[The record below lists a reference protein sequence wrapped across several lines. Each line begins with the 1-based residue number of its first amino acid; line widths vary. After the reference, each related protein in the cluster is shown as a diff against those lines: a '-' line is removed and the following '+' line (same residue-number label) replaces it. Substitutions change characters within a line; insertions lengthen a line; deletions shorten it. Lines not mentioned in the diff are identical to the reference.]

1 MSSPKKY
8 HIKFLPSGKQIEV
21 SKNHNLRQAILDCGL
36 EIESSCGGVGTCG
49 RCVVQVKEG
58 KVDTK
63 ETKFLSPKE
72 TSKGYV
78 LSCLTRVIDDI
89 EVSIPEQKKVQA
101 IIEKGKLVEGSKVYA
116 GVSSQEFEE
125 VSLEPWFKKFEIEVQ
140 KPSLSYGTSDLYR
153 FKKAVK
159 DKLKL
164 KDIVVPIDIIKKL
177 PTELRDNEWKVTATL
192 EAKKDE
198 IVDICSQERSSRLY
212 GLALD
217 IGTTTLVMYL
227 VDLESGN
234 ILGSESEYN
243 PQIRFGE
250 DIINR
255 IVYAN
260 KKGGLKK
267 LKEVV
272 TDSVNNLVWRL
283 ILNCQVE
290 PEDIVA
296 LVVSGNSTMMHLFY
310 EVCPKYIREEPYV
323 TVANRFSDC
332 RAEDIGIKH
341 IKNAYIYSMQGVASY
356 LGGDITSGI
365 LATGMNREE
374 DLALFID
381 LGTNGELVV
390 GNCEWM
396 MGCSCSAG
404 PAFEGGGVKCGI
416 RAVEGAIEKVYID
429 QDTYRCQVGTIGG
442 AKPRGLCGSGLID
455 IIGEMYLKGII
466 DRKGRFHKDI
476 GNRYLK
482 EVDGEYRYTIIE
494 AGDSATGKD
503 IYISEVDIDN
513 LMRAKAAIYAG
524 IKTLLE
530 EVDLSVYDLE
540 KVYIAGGLGK
550 NLNIGNA
557 VVIGMLPDININR
570 FYFMGNTSITGA
582 YISLLS
588 GSKYE
593 QSVAIADA
601 VTYIE
606 LSVNMKF
613 MDRYVAGLFLPY
625 TDLKDFPTVE
635 ELLFSMNNKPKS

>member
-1 MSSPKKY
+1 MSSQQKY
-8 HIKFLPSGKQIEV
+8 HIKFLPSGKHIEV
-21 SKNHNLRQAILDCGL
+21 PKNHNLRKAILDCGL

-49 RCVVQVKEG
+49 RCVVQLKKG
-58 KVDTK
+58 KADAK
-63 ETKFLSPKE
+63 ETRFLSQKE
-72 TSKGYV
+72 RGRGFV
-78 LSCLTRVIDDI
+78 LSCLTRVTEDI
-89 EVSIPEQKKVQA
+89 EVFIPEQKKVEA
-101 IIEKGKLVEGSKVYA
+101 IIDKGKLVEGSKVYA
-116 GVSSQEFEE
+116 GVSRQEFEQ
-125 VSLEPWFKKFEIEVQ
+125 VSIEPWIKKHEIEVE

-153 FKKAVK
+153 FKKAIK

-164 KDIVVPIDIIKKL
+164 KDITVPIDVIKKL
-177 PTELRDNEWKVTATL
+177 PTELRQNDWKVNVTV
-192 EAKKDE
+192 ENKKN
-198 IVDICSQERSSRLY
+198 VVMDICSPKGSNALY

-227 VDLESGN
+227 VDLESGK

-260 KKGGLKK
+260 KENGLKK
-267 LKEVV
+267 LKEVI
-272 TDSVNNLVWRL
+272 TDSVNSLIWRL
-283 ILNCQVE
+283 LLSSRIE

-296 LVVSGNSTMMHLFY
+296 LMVSGNSTMMHLFY
-310 EVCPKYIREEPYV
+310 EVSPRYIREEPYV

-332 RAEDIGIKH
+332 KAEDIGIKH
-341 IKNAYIYSMQGVASY
+341 IRNAYAYSMQGVASY

-365 LATGMNREE
+365 IATRMNHEE
-374 DLALFID
+374 ELALFID

-416 RAVEGAIEKVYID
+416 RAVDGAIEKVYID
-429 QDTYRCQVGTIGG
+429 QETYRCQVGTIAG
-442 AKPRGLCGSGLID
+442 ARPSGLCGSGLID
-455 IIGEMYLKGII
+455 VIGEMYLKGVV
-466 DRKGRFHKDI
+466 DRKGKFHKDI

-482 EVDGEYRYTIIE
+482 EVDGDYRYIII
-494 AGDSATGKD
+494 GSKDSATGKD

-513 LMRAKAAIYAG
+513 LMRAKAAVYAG

-530 EVDLSVYDLE
+530 EVDLSVYDLD

-570 FYFMGNTSITGA
+570 YYFMGNTSITGA
-582 YISLLS
+582 YINLLS
-588 GSKYE
+588 GNRYE
-593 QSVAIADA
+593 ESIAVADA
-601 VTYIE
+601 ITYIE

-635 ELLFSMNNKPKS
+635 ELLFSMNDKQKN

>member
-21 SKNHNLRQAILDCGL
+21 PKNHNLRQAILDCGL

-49 RCVVQVKEG
+49 RCVVQVKKG
-58 KVDTK
+58 KVDAK
-63 ETKFLSPKE
+63 ETRFLSPKE
-72 TSKGYV
+72 FSKGFV
-78 LSCLTRVIDDI
+78 LSCLARVIEDI
-89 EVSIPEQKKVQA
+89 EVTIPEQKKVKA
-101 IIEKGKLVEGSKVYA
+101 IIEKGKLVEGSHVYA
-116 GVSSQEFEE
+116 GISKQEFEHE
-125 VSLEPWFKKFEIEVQ
+125 SIEPWIKKFDVEVEQ
-140 KPSLSYGTSDLYR
+140 PSLSYGTSDLFR

-159 DKLKL
+159 DKLQL
-164 KDIVVPIDIIKKL
+164 QDVTVPIEVIKKL
-177 PTELRDNEWKVTATL
+177 PTELRQHHWKLTVTIET
-192 EAKKDE
+192 EKNV
-198 IVDICSQERSSRLY
+198 IIDICDQARPNDLY

-227 VDLESGN
+227 VDLDTGN

-260 KKGGLKK
+260 SQAGLKK

-272 TDSVNNLVWRL
+272 TDSVNNLIWRL
-283 ILNCQVE
+283 ILATQVE

-296 LVVSGNSTMMHLFY
+296 LMVSGNSTMMHLFY

-332 RAEDIGIKH
+332 RATDIGIKH
-341 IKNAYIYSMQGVASY
+341 IKNAYTYSTQGVASY

-365 LATGMNREE
+365 LATGMNQQEE
-374 DLALFID
+374 LALFID

-416 RAVEGAIEKVYID
+416 RAVDGAIEKTYID
-429 QDTYRCQVGTIGG
+429 QETYRCQAGTIGG

-466 DRKGRFHKDI
+466 DRKGKFHKDI
-476 GNRYLK
+476 GNKYLHK
-482 EVDGEYRYTIIE
+482 EDGDYRYTIIE
-494 AGDSATGKD
+494 PEHSATGKE

-513 LMRAKAAIYAG
+513 LMRAKAAVYAG

-550 NLNIGNA
+550 NVNIGNA

-570 FYFMGNTSITGA
+570 YYFMGNTSITGA
-582 YISLLS
+582 YINLLS
-588 GSKYE
+588 ASKYA
-593 QSVAIADA
+593 QSVAAADA

-635 ELLFSMNNKPKS
+635 ELLLSINDKKQT